1 MHCTSF
7 LIAILGLL
15 GIAASAPTKAKASS
29 PTTAA
34 PTHTAPSTCA
44 TYYPSVLRQL
54 VEAERDVMHAN
65 TAKTAKSFHV
75 AQSVSFAD
83 NVKFN
88 RVHQYVVFDDIPAGS
103 WDCQLMV
110 SWPHTTSGMHVT
122 TASRSGQYGATA
134 VSLDV
139 YSASYNASAFA
150 GPPEHK
156 PEPEPEPKKG
166 AHVGTADQGPFATWG
181 SMMSAIAGPPGA
193 NDLSAKGDGE
203 QMQDRT
209 SSPTS
214 ARLTYFGTVG
224 VHPGEY
230 GVTVNSEAC
239 PRGSNGTLGFLFE
252 IPSTDARNASVE
264 FLGSKE
270 DGAGVYM
277 LANC

>member
-1 MHCTSF
+1 
-7 LIAILGLL
+7 
-15 GIAASAPTKAKASS
+15 
-29 PTTAA
+29 
-34 PTHTAPSTCA
+34 
-44 TYYPSVLRQL
+44 
-54 VEAERDVMHAN
+54 
-65 TAKTAKSFHV
+65 
-75 AQSVSFAD
+75 
-83 NVKFN
+83 
-88 RVHQYVVFDDIPAGS
+88 
-103 WDCQLMV
+103 
-110 SWPHTTSGMHVT
+110 MHVT

-156 PEPEPEPKKG
+156 PEPEPEPEPKKG